1 MPELGVIGV
10 SGWKSMGPQ
19 WEKYTPPVRPSE
31 QDMLTIRERLERVLA
46 ETGATEERKAQ
57 VLVLGSTPETRNMLA
72 GLPNVRV
79 TLMDYMLQMT
89 VAMTEMV
96 TADPFDEVWIKGDWL
111 NAPLPEHYFDAVISD
126 LVLSNLPP
134 AKHAGL
140 VDRVHAALKP
150 TGRWLNR
157 TDCVDANSRI
167 EDLDA
172 LLDRFLLIEEPTQAD
187 ICSLRCAAG
196 LRHWDR
202 ESSFLSWAD
211 LGRELEKYRDD
222 TGFVHPDPR
231 ANSLLEGLWEVT
243 APFDKP
249 YWLRTKEDLE
259 EELGRRFR
267 IEHEVRDVTVL
278 QHHERGYYFYD
289 LAPR

>member
-1 MPELGVIGV
+1 
-10 SGWKSMGPQ
+10 MGPQ

-126 LVLSNLPP
+126 LVLSNLPLGQ
-134 AKHAGL
+134 ARRAG
-140 VDRVHAALKP
+140 RPRARRA
-150 TGRWLNR
+150 
-157 TDCVDANSRI
+157 
-167 EDLDA
+167 
-172 LLDRFLLIEEPTQAD
+172 QAD
-187 ICSLRCAAG
+187 RPLAQPHRLRGRQQPHRGPGRAA
-196 LRHWDR
+196 RPVPAH
-202 ESSFLSWAD
+202 
-211 LGRELEKYRDD
+211 
-222 TGFVHPDPR
+222 
-231 ANSLLEGLWEVT
+231 
-243 APFDKP
+243 
-249 YWLRTKEDLE
+249 
-259 EELGRRFR
+259 
-267 IEHEVRDVTVL
+267 
-278 QHHERGYYFYD
+278 
-289 LAPR
+289 